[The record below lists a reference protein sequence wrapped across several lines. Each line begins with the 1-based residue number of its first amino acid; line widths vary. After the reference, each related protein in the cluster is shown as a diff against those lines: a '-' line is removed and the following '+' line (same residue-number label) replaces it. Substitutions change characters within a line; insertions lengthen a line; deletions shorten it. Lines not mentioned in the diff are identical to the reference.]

1 MTPCGFRDHAEQRV
15 KRIERCK
22 TRRNSPALKNSHI
35 LRKNNLTIP
44 PTDPCH
50 KHQGKQRTST
60 RKTGVSVFLDRGL
73 PAPQFSRVLFAFRQQ
88 EMVGGMPKPQAPY
101 LPPYSTHPMEQLY
114 NFPQCGAKEE
124 KKTPHTLSLS
134 AYSSCRE
141 ADGKNLRILPSEKDD
156 LWRLLARILH
166 RSTGNNPHPALL
178 VVLVVRGNFCA
189 CYVITSDVLCV
200 VFD

>member
-60 RKTGVSVFLDRGL
+60 RKTGVSACFSIVGSLL
-73 PAPQFSRVLFAFRQQ
+73 PSSLVCSLPFANRRWLAACLNLKH
-88 EMVGGMPKPQAPY
+88 PTY
-101 LPPYSTHPMEQLY
+101 PPTALTRWS
-114 NFPQCGAKEE
+114 NSIIFPNAAQ
-124 KKTPHTLSLS
+124 KKRKKHHTLSPFLLTLL
-134 AYSSCRE
+134 AVRQMEKIFGSCRVRKMIC
-141 ADGKNLRILPSEKDD
+141 GVCLREYCTAAPVIIPI
-156 LWRLLARILH
+156 RLCWWYL
-166 RSTGNNPHPALL
+166 
-178 VVLVVRGNFCA
+178 
-189 CYVITSDVLCV
+189 
-200 VFD
+200 